1 MTITHFTVPCD
12 LVWNRENTYCSVNG
26 AHCSEKHDF
35 VKWFRSGVKIFPV
48 FITIDFQC
56 PKTGHPPTAL
66 KIVAKRTEKYV
77 YQVYL
82 MYCGTLGT
90 DGTRIF
96 GSISFLQK
104 WSLQK
109 LNADK
114 SSGIPPAADIDLIGV
129 LDVILA
135 LVLFEEGAEA
145 LLGKAAQSVIVT
157 PQLINGVKVFGT
169 DLIICLE
176 ADISLGA

>member
-1 MTITHFTVPCD
+1 M
-12 LVWNRENTYCSVNG
+12 
-26 AHCSEKHDF
+26 
-35 VKWFRSGVKIFPV
+35 
-48 FITIDFQC
+48 
-56 PKTGHPPTAL
+56 
-66 KIVAKRTEKYV
+66 
-77 YQVYL
+77 
-82 MYCGTLGT
+82 
-90 DGTRIF
+90 
-96 GSISFLQK
+96 
-104 WSLQK
+104 QK

-176 ADISLGA
+176 ADISLGT

>member
-77 YQVYL
+77 YQVYFCTAVHL
-82 MYCGTLGT
+82 VRMVHVFSGQYHFYRNGLCRSSMPTNPLAYLPPPILTLLVYSMLY
-90 DGTRIF
+90 RL
-96 GSISFLQK
+96 SFCL
-104 WSLQK
+104 WNEQK
-109 LNADK
+109 LFWERLVKAL
-114 SSGIPPAADIDLIGV
+114 SSHH
-129 LDVILA
+129 
-135 LVLFEEGAEA
+135 
-145 LLGKAAQSVIVT
+145 
-157 PQLINGVKVFGT
+157 
-169 DLIICLE
+169 
-176 ADISLGA
+176 SL

>member
-66 KIVAKRTEKYV
+66 KIIAKRTEKYV
-77 YQVYL
+77 YQVCL
-82 MYCGTLGT
+82 LYCGTLGT

-96 GSISFLQK
+96 GSIPFLQK
-104 WSLQK
+104 RSLQK

-157 PQLINGVKVFGT
+157 PQLVNGVQIFGT
-169 DLIICLE
+169 DLVICLE
-176 ADISLGA
+176 ADIPLGA